1 MIHRRHF
8 LGGSL
13 AGLALGA
20 CDGMNPSGGFLGA
33 MTRWNDGVQ
42 GALLTDQEAKRPD
55 AITPP
60 GDFPSYHIAPSAPVA
75 PAGWALK
82 VGGLVARPRT
92 LSLAELQRLPRT
104 DVRYRHHCVEGWS
117 AVADWHGVRISDL
130 AQLVGVD
137 RRAEY
142 VDFRSF
148 DRSSSGAT
156 YSSSWDRES
165 AFHRQTLL
173 AYGMNGK
180 PLSVDYGAPLRLY
193 GAVKLGY
200 KNVKYLTEVNFLD
213 RPNGGYWEDRGYEW
227 YAGT

>member
-13 AGLALGA
+13 AGLALSA
-20 CDGMNPSGGFLGA
+20 CDSMKPTSGFLGV
-33 MTRWNDGVQ
+33 MTHWNDGVQ
-42 GALLTDQEAKRPD
+42 DALQTDQEASRPD
-55 AITPP
+55 RITPP
-60 GDFPSYHIAPSAPVA
+60 ADFPSYHIAPEAPIA

-92 LSLAELQRLPRT
+92 LSLADLQRLPRT

-130 AQLVGVD
+130 AQLVGAET
-137 RRAEY
+137 RAEY

-148 DRSSSGAT
+148 DTSSGGT
-156 YSSSWDRES
+156 KYWSSWDRES
-165 AFHRQTLL
+165 AFHRQTIL

-200 KNVKYLTEVNFLD
+200 KQVKYLTEVNFLD
-213 RPNGGYWEDRGYEW
+213 HPTRGYWEDRGYEW
-227 YAGT
+227 FAGT